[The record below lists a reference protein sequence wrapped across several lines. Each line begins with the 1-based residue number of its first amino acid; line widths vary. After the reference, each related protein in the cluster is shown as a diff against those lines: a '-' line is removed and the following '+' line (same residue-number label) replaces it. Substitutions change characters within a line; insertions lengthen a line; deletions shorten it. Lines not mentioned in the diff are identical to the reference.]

1 MTPWSHMRKTGNHMR
16 STGRRMEMIYPEH
29 QVDYSSRRPG
39 RTRSGT
45 SALAPILVI
54 AALLA
59 AALPLHEARASDVRV
74 SASISSTHVALGDQ
88 FTLNVEVLSR
98 EPRNISQPELP
109 ELDGLQ
115 YLSSL
120 PQTSSRYSLVDGV
133 AQMTYLFNYT
143 LLASNEGSFQIPSV
157 YVLVDGRE
165 YHTRPIT
172 VRVRPPSEGGH
183 RPRARQPRRPDM
195 FLELELS
202 EERPVRGQ
210 QIVAEIVLYFRNT
223 IEVNNFH
230 VTQSWQTEGFW
241 REDLNRSPTRRP
253 ESIVLDGVPYRRAV
267 LNRYALF
274 PTRTGELSIP
284 SFSIRASVRQ
294 SGRFRDENSG
304 FFDGFGQQRNVD
316 LSSRPRTLRVAAP
329 PTPPADGQLI
339 SALGQFRVNRTLSQ
353 DVVKLGESV
362 DVITEIRG
370 SGNLGLITRPVF
382 EYPLSFDTHRPR
394 ETIDRNERSPQMS
407 GTKQFRDVLIA
418 RNAGTFTIP
427 PNTILVYDDIR
438 RQYERHVLP
447 ALTIEVVRDPN
458 ARISIA
464 QDQNIR
470 LTPIRGSVSWS
481 SSSQQ
486 TPWLTWWFWFA
497 LALPA
502 GAFAYGFRAYSYKYR
517 LHSDMTFSRREQ
529 ALSKA
534 SWLLE
539 TTSDIKG
546 TKDIY
551 SVINNAVSSYIADR
565 LDLPYAGHSID
576 DIAAELKKRNVRRP
590 LVRRVRTLLEKC
602 ATIRYTPD
610 PSTRDVKL
618 DLDEARKLLSELEAE
633 I

>member
-1 MTPWSHMRKTGNHMR
+1 MRM
-16 STGRRMEMIYPEH
+16 SGRRMDIVSPFFPAFGSH
-29 QVDYSSRRPG
+29 TRPG
-39 RTRSGT
+39 RFRTGT
-45 SALAPILVI
+45 PAMFSLIIV

-59 AALPLHEARASDVRV
+59 AVTPLREARASDVRV
-74 SASISSTHVALGDQ
+74 SASVSSTHIAVGEQL
-88 FTLNVEVLSR
+88 TLNVEVLSR
-98 EPRNISQPELP
+98 EPRNVSRPELP

-133 AQMTYLFNYT
+133 AQMSYRFNYT
-143 LLASNEGSFQIPSV
+143 ILAAREGSFQIPSV
-157 YVLVDGRE
+157 YVTVDGRE

-172 VRVRPPSEGGH
+172 VRIRPAGEEGH
-183 RPRARQPRRPDM
+183 RPRARQPQRPDM

-223 IEVNNFH
+223 IDVNNFH

-294 SGRFRDENSG
+294 SGRFRDEHSG

-316 LSSRPRTLRVAAP
+316 LTSRPRTVRVAAP
-329 PTPPADGQLI
+329 PAPPTDGQLI
-339 SALGQFRVNRTLSQ
+339 SALGQFRVERTLSQ

-362 DVITEIRG
+362 DVITEVRG

-382 EYPLSFDTHRPR
+382 EYPGSFDTHRPR

-418 RNAGTFTIP
+418 RSAGTFTIP
-427 PNTILVYDDIR
+427 ENTILVYDDIR
-438 RQYERHVLP
+438 RQYERHILP

-464 QDQNIR
+464 QDHNIR

-481 SSSQQ
+481 SS
-486 TPWLTWWFWFA
+486 TRRMPWLTWWFWFA
-497 LALPA
+497 LILPA
-502 GAFAYGFRAYSYKYR
+502 GAFAYGYRAYSYQSR
-517 LHSDMTFSRREQ
+517 LHSDMTFSRRERSL
-529 ALSKA
+529 AKA
-534 SWLLE
+534 TEMLK

-551 SVINNAVSSYIADR
+551 SVIHNTVTSYIADR
-565 LDLPYAGHSID
+565 IDLPSAGLSID
-576 DIAAELKKRNVRRP
+576 DLAGELKARNVRRP

-610 PSTRDVKL
+610 PSAQDMMS
-618 DLDEARKLLSELEAE
+618 DLTEARKLLSELEAE